1 MNRTVYSRVV
11 IFGIDGMGNFNL
23 RTDTPNMD
31 RIFAEGAVTYHAL
44 SMAPTIS
51 AQNWCAMLLGASPEV
66 HRYTNSSL
74 GHKKHDNP
82 ALPSLFARVRAAMP
96 DAKIISCSEWGA
108 INGLIEDTDTIDANT
123 AHGSTAMMDI
133 IMEKV
138 RERPTLLF
146 IQLEDPDSA
155 GHAGEYGS
163 ADHLAAIR
171 LDDGYVGAV
180 YDAYCDLGMIDETL
194 FLVIT
199 DHGGIRNGHGGYTD
213 EEKYI
218 TLAAAGKHVPHGEI
232 GPALTRDLSA
242 IVLYALGID
251 VPAYDEQ
258 GFSSQVPDGIF
269 PEVSGQYHRVT
280 PKVIEFA
287 PRATPDLHAEDG
299 LYRYLEESRV
309 RLALFFDNTV
319 DDATGKN
326 VGIAHNLPKY
336 YSAGVTGSRGEL
348 GRTGYVTFPD
358 LRLGTGSY
366 SVAVWL
372 KVDRTLDEGVVVWAN
387 KRWFWRDR
395 ASLGMGLSFRA
406 NDTVFSIG
414 IGNGKG
420 NGDQEEYMAALPA
433 DTADDGWVHVISV
446 VDRESMTY
454 RLYYNFRPVLVL
466 DIPAEYRDVGDTDMP
481 FTVGNDGTG
490 TFSNAQYDLIVN
502 LDDFLLIDGVMTDDD
517 ARRLADYYRYE
528 VE

>member
-1 MNRTVYSRVV
+1 MNRTVYSHVV
-11 IFGIDGMGNFNL
+11 VFGIDGMGNFNL

-31 RIFAEGAVTYHAL
+31 RIFADGAVTYHAL

-66 HRYTNSSL
+66 HRFTNSTL
-74 GHKKHDNP
+74 GRKKNENP

-96 DAKIISCSEWGA
+96 DAKIVSCSEWGA
-108 INGLIEDTDTIDANT
+108 INGLINEEDRVDANT
-123 AHGSTAMMDI
+123 AHGSAAMMDI

-138 RERPTLLF
+138 KERPTLLF

-163 ADHLAAIR
+163 EDYLAAIR
-171 LDDGYVGAV
+171 LDDDYVGRV
-180 YDAYCDLGMIDETL
+180 YDAYCDLGIIGDTL

-199 DHGGIRNGHGGYTD
+199 DHGGIRCGHGGYTD

-218 TLAAAGKHVPHGEI
+218 TFAAAGKHVPHGEI
-232 GPALTRDLSA
+232 GPAFTRDLSA

-251 VPAYDEQ
+251 VPAYDE
-258 GFSSQVPDGIF
+258 GAFSSQIPDGIF
-269 PEVSGQYHRVT
+269 PEIHGQYRRII
-280 PKVIEFA
+280 PKAVEFA
-287 PRATPDLHAEDG
+287 PRETPDVHAEDG
-299 LYRYLEESRV
+299 LYRYIDEDRV
-309 RLALFFDNTV
+309 RLALFCDNTMT
-319 DDATGKN
+319 DATGKN
-326 VGIAHNLPKY
+326 VGIPHNLPKY
-336 YSAGVTGSRGEL
+336 YSAGILGARGEL
-348 GRTGYVTFPD
+348 GRTGYVTFPS
-358 LRLGTGSY
+358 LTLGTGSY

-372 KVDRTLDEGVVVWAN
+372 KVDRSLDEGVVVWAN
-387 KRWFWRDR
+387 KNWFWRNR
-395 ASLGMGLSFRA
+395 KELGMGLSFRA

-414 IGNGKG
+414 IGD
-420 NGDQEEYMAALPA
+420 DQEEYMAALPQ

-446 VDRESMTY
+446 VDKETMTY
-454 RLYYNFRPVLVL
+454 RLYYNFRPVLTL
-466 DIPAEYRDVGDTDMP
+466 DIPPEYRDVGDTEMP

-490 TFSNAQYDLIVN
+490 AFSNEKYDLIVN
-502 LDDFLLIDGVMTDDD
+502 LDDFLLIDGVMTEDD